1 MDSYAMRLE
10 SVSID
15 NFKGLKQ
22 ATFEPTRFSCL
33 VGENNAGKSTVL
45 QAIVFALNRPTQLP
59 RTVFY
64 DETIPV
70 VFKLRF
76 TGVTENHLRR
86 LAEEHRTKIEPLVV
100 DSALTIVVRYPAEE
114 KVEVKVLRRVPVE
127 VRYQDDSID
136 ELLKGKKGN
145 AVRSTVT
152 ENYPEF
158 AEHLPAELNITTAK
172 GYLKSQIANLPANA
186 FDFSEGPL
194 PSGIASSI
202 AGLLP
207 EAIYIP
213 AVKNLSDD
221 LKTSQST
228 SFGRLLGLLLED
240 MTPDLETVN
249 ESLRRLDSLLNR
261 IVEDGIEV
269 DRRHTKVKGLESL
282 VEALLSQNFPK
293 VRVELRIPPPELR
306 TILNTAQIFVD
317 DGSKDLIEHKGD
329 GIKRS
334 LTFALLRAYVQH
346 LSDKTKAAGANPAA
360 ERPLLFLFEEPEL
373 YLHPRSQ
380 RVLFDTLAQ
389 IAGTHQ
395 VVVTTHS
402 PLFFAPGV
410 TAGFVRVAKRDAEP
424 KPVGELHPVD
434 FDLDGAKAEVFRL
447 ARFENADAGFFSGR
461 VVLFEGESD
470 DFFLRHVAK
479 RINHDWD
486 FEQRN
491 VAFVRVSGKGNFSK
505 FRQFFGAFSI
515 GVKLVAD
522 LDALF
527 EGYQHLGGSAA
538 ADTLRVAAI
547 QSIDQ
552 RIAALGIAA
561 EPSSRQIKDK
571 ITSDSWRDR
580 YAAAKGALR
589 SAQQSGSVDAEAL
602 HVLDGLFTWEHDI
615 ARVRA
620 CREDSEAAAALVPVL
635 DALRATGICVLSKG
649 AIEDYYPP
657 EASSSGPKPER
668 ALGAAGLIDSKDGAL
683 ALSQPLVAGR
693 LPELVEVF
701 EELFRDM

>member
-1 MDSYAMRLE
+1 MRLE
-10 SVSID
+10 AVSIR
-15 NFKGLKQ
+15 NFKGLRE
-22 ATFEPTRFSCL
+22 AHFEPTRFSCL

-45 QAIVFALNRPTQLP
+45 QAIVFALNRPAQLP
-59 RTVFY
+59 RSVFY
-64 DETIPV
+64 DETEPV
-70 VFKLRF
+70 VFTLRF
-76 TGVTENHLRR
+76 ADVTEEHLQR
-86 LAEEHRTKIEPLVV
+86 LADEHRPKIEPLVV
-100 DSALTIVVRYPAEE
+100 DGALTIVIRYKAED
-114 KVEVKVLRRVPVE
+114 KVEVKVLRKVPTE
-127 VRYQDDSID
+127 ARYKEESID

-145 AVRSTVT
+145 AVRSAVV
-152 ENYPEF
+152 EHYPEF
-158 AEHLPAELNITTAK
+158 AANVPADLNITSAKVYLRERISSLPAESFEL
-172 GYLKSQIANLPANA
+172 
-186 FDFSEGPL
+186 SEGPL

-202 AGLLP
+202 SALLP
-207 EAIYIP
+207 EPIYIP

-249 ESLRRLDSLLNR
+249 ESLRRLDTLLNR
-261 IVEDGIEV
+261 VVEDGIEV
-269 DRRHTKVKGLESL
+269 DKRHDKVKGLESL
-282 VEALLSQNFPK
+282 VESLLSQNFPK

-334 LTFALLRAYVQH
+334 LTFALLRAYVHH
-346 LSDKTKAAGANPAA
+346 LTEKARAGGQNAAA

-380 RVLFDTLAQ
+380 RVLFDTLSQ
-389 IAGTHQ
+389 IAHTHQ

-424 KPVGELHPVD
+424 KPVGELHPVN
-434 FDLDGAKAEVFRL
+434 FDLDDAKAEVFRL

-470 DFFLRHVAK
+470 DFFLRYVAK
-479 RINHDWD
+479 QINSDWD

-491 VAFVRVSGKGNFSK
+491 VALVRVSGKGNFSK
-505 FRQFFGAFSI
+505 FRQFFGAFGI
-515 GVKLVAD
+515 DVKVVAD

-527 EGYQHLGGSAA
+527 EGYQHLGGDEAVNA
-538 ADTLRVAAI
+538 LRTEAI
-547 QSIDQ
+547 QRIDAQ
-552 RIAALGIAA
+552 IAALGIAA

-571 ITSDSWRDR
+571 VTSDSWRDR
-580 YAAAKGALR
+580 YAAAKQALR
-589 SAQQSGSVDAEAL
+589 AAQQAGSVDAE
-602 HVLDGLFTWEHDI
+602 VIQRLDKLFTWEQDI

-620 CREDSEAAAALVPVL
+620 CREDEQSATALVPLL
-635 DALRATGICVLSKG
+635 DALRACGVCVLSKG
-649 AIEDYYPP
+649 AIEDYYPQQTP
-657 EASSSGPKPER
+657 TTGPKPER
-668 ALGAAGLIDSKDGAL
+668 ALAAARLVETREAAL
-683 ALSQPLVAGR
+683 ALSQPLAAGR
-693 LPELVEVF
+693 PPELVEVF
-701 EELFRDM
+701 EELFRGL